1 MALTAY
7 GDISPA
13 VAASS
18 AVEMLKRG
26 QPHLVIQQFGQSKP
40 LGKNQT
46 NTQKFRRYERLAA
59 ATTAI
64 TEGVTPTG
72 STPTTTDYTATLSQY
87 GDYLELT
94 DVIQDLHTDPVLKEY
109 SAMIG
114 EQAALTVETLAFN
127 IVKAG
132 TTVYRANG
140 AARTDINTPLTL
152 NLQRKA
158 IRGLKRQLARPF
170 TTKLSSSAN
179 FNTESVL
186 PSFIGLIHPDLEPTV
201 RGLQGFK
208 DVVDYGSM
216 SKYESELGAVENVR
230 YITSTVFEAWADG
243 GGAKAGS
250 GTTMISTTGTN
261 ADVYPVIYL
270 SPDAFGI
277 VPLKGANA
285 LTPIVLNPNVPRG
298 ADPLAQRGSVGWK
311 TYFTAVIL
319 NQAWMARVECAV
331 PELS

>member
-1 MALTAY
+1 MAQTTY

-13 VAASS
+13 VAASA

-59 ATTAI
+59 ATTPVV
-64 TEGVTPTG
+64 EGVTPSG
-72 STPTTTDYTATLSQY
+72 STPTKTDYTATLSQY
-87 GDYLELT
+87 LDYLELT
-94 DVIQDLHTDPVLKEY
+94 DVIADLHTDPVLQEY

-114 EQAALTVETLAFN
+114 EQAALTVEMVAFG
-127 IVKAG
+127 IIKAG
-132 TTVYRANG
+132 TTLYRANG
-140 AARTDINTPLTL
+140 SARTDINTPLTL
-152 NLQRKA
+152 NLQRKV
-158 IRGLKRQLARPF
+158 IRGFKRQFARPF
-170 TTKLSSSAN
+170 TSKISSSAN
-179 FNTESVL
+179 FNTENVL
-186 PSFIGLIHPDLEPTV
+186 PSYIGLIHPDLETTV

-208 DVVDYGSM
+208 DVVDYGGT

-230 YITSTVFEAWADG
+230 YISSTVFEAWADG

-250 GTTMISTTGTN
+250 GTTMISTTGTS

-270 SPDAFGI
+270 APDAFGV
-277 VPLKGANA
+277 VPLKGSNA
-285 LTPIVLNPNVPRG
+285 ITPMVLNPNVPRG
-298 ADPLAQRGSVGWK
+298 GDPGGQRGSVAWK

-319 NQAWMARVECAV
+319 QQAWIGRAEVAV
-331 PELS
+331 PEL